1 MAKGRFPRGGMPGGN
16 MQQMLKQAQ
25 KMQENLL
32 KAQEEFDEKLFEA
45 SSGGG
50 AVTIKISGKNE
61 IKELKINPEVVD
73 PDDVEMLEDLVIS
86 AVNEAVKTVEKS
98 KADSMNKVAGGLGN
112 LGGLF

>member
-1 MAKGRFPRGGMPGGN
+1 MAKGRFPMGGMPGGN
-16 MQQMLKQAQ
+16 MQQMIKQAQ

-86 AVNEAVKTVEKS
+86 AVNEAVKTVEKA
-98 KADSMNKVAGGLGN
+98 KAGSMNKVAGGLGN